1 MGNSNTESDLQTTL
15 ISLQAQRIALVAAA
29 EMHVRRSEELSYQI
43 ELITTEIE
51 DLKLQVQP

>member
-1 MGNSNTESDLQTTL
+1 MGNSNTDPALQTRL
-15 ISLQAQRIALVAAA
+15 ISLQAQRVALVAAA

-51 DLKLQVQP
+51 DIELQVQP

>member
-1 MGNSNTESDLQTTL
+1 MDNSNRDPALQATL
-15 ISLQAQRIALVAAA
+15 ISLQAQRVALVAAA

-51 DLKLQVQP
+51 QIKLQVEP